1 MFKSIGTAE
10 VVIIAI
16 VLLVLFGGK
25 KLPELGRG
33 LGDAIRQ
40 FKKSLGG
47 DDDDKK

>member
-1 MFKSIGTAE
+1 MFKSVGTTE
-10 VVIIAI
+10 VVIIAV
-16 VLLVLFGGK
+16 VLLILFGGK

-47 DDDDKK
+47 DDKK